1 MEFGDSAFGRS
12 LESGGR
18 FYVGASESR
27 RKDVFTINL
36 IHEEIFFINVV
47 LLMWLAK
54 TILQ

>member
-1 MEFGDSAFGRS
+1 MMGFGDSAFGWS
-12 LESGGR
+12 LESVGR

-27 RKDVFTINL
+27 RKDVFRINL
-36 IHEEIFFINVV
+36 IHEEIFINFV